1 MAVTEARPAAW
12 RPRRR
17 RRLLRLREAPVLGLL
32 FLCAAISIFTTAGI
46 VVVLA
51 REALGFF
58 RQVSVVEFLTETRW
72 TPLFVEKHFGVLPL
86 LSATF
91 LISALA
97 LAVAV
102 PVGLGAAIYLSE
114 YASPRLRAV
123 LKPALEVLA
132 GIPTVVYGYF
142 AITFIAP
149 EILQRLLGQQTLFS
163 ALSAAL
169 AMSVL
174 LLPMVSSLS
183 EDAMRAVP
191 GSLREAGYALGSNRF
206 EVAVR
211 VVLPAALSGIVAAVV
226 LAMAR
231 AVGETMIVTIAAG
244 NMPNLSWN
252 PLEAMQALPAYIVQV
267 SLGDTP
273 AGSLEYKTIFAVG
286 LALFVCTLVLNV
298 AAQWLLSRFREVYE

>member
-1 MAVTEARPAAW
+1 M
-12 RPRRR
+12 
-17 RRLLRLREAPVLGLL
+17 REAPVLAVL
-32 FLCAAISIFTTAGI
+32 FLCALASVLTTVGI
-46 VVVLA
+46 VVVLLD
-51 REALGFF
+51 EAVGFF
-58 RQVSVVEFLTETRW
+58 RQVSIVEFLTERQW

-91 LISALA
+91 LIALLA

-114 YASPRLRAV
+114 YASARVRGV
-123 LKPALEVLA
+123 LKPVLEVLA

-142 AITFIAP
+142 ALTFIAP
-149 EILQRLLGQQTLFS
+149 QILQLLGQETVFS

-169 AMSVL
+169 AMSIM
-174 LLPMVSSLS
+174 LLPFVSSLS

-191 GSLREAGYALGSNRF
+191 ASLREAGYALGSSRL

-211 VVLPAALSGIVAAVV
+211 VVLPAALSGVMAAVV
-226 LAMAR
+226 LALAR

-286 LALFVCTLVLNV
+286 LTLFACTLVLNV
-298 AAQWLLSRFREVYE
+298 AAQWLMARFREVYE

>member
-1 MAVTEARPAAW
+1 M
-12 RPRRR
+12 
-17 RRLLRLREAPVLGLL
+17 REAPVLAVL
-32 FLCAAISIFTTAGI
+32 FLCALASVLTTVGI
-46 VVVLA
+46 VVVLLE
-51 REALGFF
+51 EAVGFF
-58 RQVSVVEFLTETRW
+58 RQVSIVEFLTERQW

-91 LISALA
+91 LIALLA

-114 YASPRLRAV
+114 YASARVRGV
-123 LKPALEVLA
+123 LKPVLEVLA

-142 AITFIAP
+142 ALTFIAP
-149 EILQRLLGQQTLFS
+149 QILQPLGQETVFS

-169 AMSVL
+169 AMSIM
-174 LLPMVSSLS
+174 LLPLVSSLS

-191 GSLREAGYALGSNRF
+191 ASLREAGYALGSSRL

-211 VVLPAALSGIVAAVV
+211 VVLPAALSGVMAAVV
-226 LAMAR
+226 LALAR

-286 LALFVCTLVLNV
+286 LTLFACTLVLNV
-298 AAQWLLSRFREVYE
+298 AAQWLMARFREVYE

>member
-1 MAVTEARPAAW
+1 M
-12 RPRRR
+12 
-17 RRLLRLREAPVLGLL
+17 REAPVLAVL
-32 FLCAAISIFTTAGI
+32 FLCAMASVLTTVGI
-46 VVVLA
+46 VVVLLE
-51 REALGFF
+51 EAVGFF
-58 RQVSVVEFLTETRW
+58 RQVSIVEFLTERQW

-91 LISALA
+91 LIALLA

-114 YASPRLRAV
+114 YASARVRGV
-123 LKPALEVLA
+123 LKPVLEVLA

-142 AITFIAP
+142 ALTFIAP
-149 EILQRLLGQQTLFS
+149 QILQPLGQETVFS

-169 AMSVL
+169 AMSIM
-174 LLPMVSSLS
+174 LLPFVSSLS

-191 GSLREAGYALGSNRF
+191 ASLREAGYALGSSRL

-211 VVLPAALSGIVAAVV
+211 VVLPAALSGVMAAVV
-226 LAMAR
+226 LALAR

-286 LALFVCTLVLNV
+286 LALFACTLVLNV
-298 AAQWLLSRFREVYE
+298 AAQWLMARFREVYE

>member
-1 MAVTEARPAAW
+1 M
-12 RPRRR
+12 
-17 RRLLRLREAPVLGLL
+17 REAPILAVL
-32 FLCAAISIFTTAGI
+32 FLCALASVFTTIGI
-46 VVVLA
+46 VVVLSE
-51 REALGFF
+51 EAVGFF
-58 RQVSVVEFLTETRW
+58 RQVSIVEFLTERRW

-91 LISALA
+91 LIALLA

-114 YASPRLRAV
+114 YASARVRGV

-142 AITFIAP
+142 ALTFIAP
-149 EILQRLLGQQTLFS
+149 QILRPLGQETAFS

-169 AMSVL
+169 AMSIM
-174 LLPMVSSLS
+174 LLPLVSSLS

-191 GSLREAGYALGSNRF
+191 ASLREAGYALGSSRL

-211 VVLPAALSGIVAAVV
+211 VVLPAALSGVMAAVL
-226 LAMAR
+226 LALAR

-244 NMPNLSWN
+244 NIPNLSWN

-286 LALFVCTLVLNV
+286 LSLFACTLLLNV
-298 AAQWLLSRFREVYE
+298 AAQWLLARFREVYE

>member
-1 MAVTEARPAAW
+1 M
-12 RPRRR
+12 
-17 RRLLRLREAPVLGLL
+17 REAPVLAVL
-32 FLCAAISIFTTAGI
+32 FLCALASVLTTVGI
-46 VVVLA
+46 VVVLLE
-51 REALGFF
+51 EAVGFF
-58 RQVSVVEFLTETRW
+58 RQVSIVEFLTERQW

-91 LISALA
+91 LIALLA

-114 YASPRLRAV
+114 YASARVRGV
-123 LKPALEVLA
+123 LKPVLEVLA

-142 AITFIAP
+142 ALTFIAP
-149 EILQRLLGQQTLFS
+149 QILQPLGQETVFS

-169 AMSVL
+169 AMSIM
-174 LLPMVSSLS
+174 LLPLVSSLS

-191 GSLREAGYALGSNRF
+191 ASLREAGYALGSSRL

-211 VVLPAALSGIVAAVV
+211 VVLPAALSGVMAAVL
-226 LAMAR
+226 LALAR

-273 AGSLEYKTIFAVG
+273 AGTLEYKTIFAVG
-286 LALFVCTLVLNV
+286 LTLFACTLVLNV
-298 AAQWLLSRFREVYE
+298 AAQWLMARFREVYE

>member
-1 MAVTEARPAAW
+1 M
-12 RPRRR
+12 
-17 RRLLRLREAPVLGLL
+17 REAPVLAVL
-32 FLCAAISIFTTAGI
+32 FLCALASVLTTVGI
-46 VVVLA
+46 VVVLLE
-51 REALGFF
+51 EAVGFF
-58 RQVSVVEFLTETRW
+58 RQVSIVEFLTERQW

-91 LISALA
+91 LIALLA

-114 YASPRLRAV
+114 YASARVRGV
-123 LKPALEVLA
+123 LKPVLEVLA

-142 AITFIAP
+142 ALTFIAP
-149 EILQRLLGQQTLFS
+149 QILQPLGQETVFS

-169 AMSVL
+169 AMSIM
-174 LLPMVSSLS
+174 LLPFVSSLS

-191 GSLREAGYALGSNRF
+191 ASLREAGYALGSSRL

-211 VVLPAALSGIVAAVV
+211 VVLPAALSGVMAAVV
-226 LAMAR
+226 LALAR

-286 LALFVCTLVLNV
+286 LTLFACTLVLNV
-298 AAQWLLSRFREVYE
+298 AAQWLMARFREVYE

>member
-1 MAVTEARPAAW
+1 M
-12 RPRRR
+12 
-17 RRLLRLREAPVLGLL
+17 REAPVLAVL
-32 FLCAAISIFTTAGI
+32 FLCALASVLTTVGI
-46 VVVLA
+46 VVVLLE
-51 REALGFF
+51 EAVGFF
-58 RQVSVVEFLTETRW
+58 RQVSIVEFLTERQW

-91 LISALA
+91 LIALLA

-114 YASPRLRAV
+114 YASARVRGV
-123 LKPALEVLA
+123 LKPVLEVLA

-142 AITFIAP
+142 ALTFIAP
-149 EILQRLLGQQTLFS
+149 QILQPLGQETVFS

-169 AMSVL
+169 AMSIM
-174 LLPMVSSLS
+174 LLPFVSSLS

-191 GSLREAGYALGSNRF
+191 ASLREAGYALGSSRL

-211 VVLPAALSGIVAAVV
+211 VVLPAALSGVMAAVV
-226 LAMAR
+226 LALAR

-273 AGSLEYKTIFAVG
+273 AGTLEYKTIFAVG
-286 LALFVCTLVLNV
+286 LTLFACTLVLNV
-298 AAQWLLSRFREVYE
+298 AAQWLMARFREVYE

>member
-1 MAVTEARPAAW
+1 M
-12 RPRRR
+12 
-17 RRLLRLREAPVLGLL
+17 REAPVLAVL
-32 FLCAAISIFTTAGI
+32 FLCALASVLTTVGI
-46 VVVLA
+46 VVVLLE
-51 REALGFF
+51 EAVGFF
-58 RQVSVVEFLTETRW
+58 RQVSIVEFLTERQW

-91 LISALA
+91 LIALLA

-114 YASPRLRAV
+114 YASARVRGV
-123 LKPALEVLA
+123 LKPVLEVLA

-142 AITFIAP
+142 ALTFIAP
-149 EILQRLLGQQTLFS
+149 QILQPLGQETVFS

-169 AMSVL
+169 AMSIM
-174 LLPMVSSLS
+174 LLPLVSSLS

-191 GSLREAGYALGSNRF
+191 ASLREAGYALGSSRL

-211 VVLPAALSGIVAAVV
+211 VVLPAALSGVMAAVL
-226 LAMAR
+226 LALAR

-286 LALFVCTLVLNV
+286 LTLFACTLVLNV
-298 AAQWLLSRFREVYE
+298 AAQWLMARFREVYE

>member
-1 MAVTEARPAAW
+1 M
-12 RPRRR
+12 
-17 RRLLRLREAPVLGLL
+17 REAPVLAVL
-32 FLCAAISIFTTAGI
+32 FLCALASVLTTAGI
-46 VVVLA
+46 VVVLLE
-51 REALGFF
+51 EAVGFF
-58 RQVSVVEFLTETRW
+58 RQVSIVEFLTERQW
-72 TPLFVEKHFGVLPL
+72 TPLFVEKRFGVLPL

-91 LISALA
+91 LIALLA

-114 YASPRLRAV
+114 YASARVRGV
-123 LKPALEVLA
+123 LKPVLEVLA

-142 AITFIAP
+142 ALTFIAP
-149 EILQRLLGQQTLFS
+149 QILQPLGQETVFS

-169 AMSVL
+169 AMSIM
-174 LLPMVSSLS
+174 LLPLVSSLS

-191 GSLREAGYALGSNRF
+191 ASLREAGYALGSSRL

-211 VVLPAALSGIVAAVV
+211 VVLPAALSGVMAAVL
-226 LAMAR
+226 LALAR

-273 AGSLEYKTIFAVG
+273 AGTLEYKTIFAVG
-286 LALFVCTLVLNV
+286 LTLFACTLVLNV
-298 AAQWLLSRFREVYE
+298 AAQWLMARFREVYE

>member
-1 MAVTEARPAAW
+1 VTLG
-12 RPRRR
+12 RRGLGQ
-17 RRLLRLREAPVLGLL
+17 RRLLRMREAPVLAVL
-32 FLCAAISIFTTAGI
+32 FLCALASVLTTVGI
-46 VVVLA
+46 VVVLLE
-51 REALGFF
+51 EAVGFF
-58 RQVSVVEFLTETRW
+58 RQVSIVEFLTERQW

-91 LISALA
+91 LIALLA

-114 YASPRLRAV
+114 YASARVRGV
-123 LKPALEVLA
+123 LKPVLEVLA

-142 AITFIAP
+142 ALTFIAP
-149 EILQRLLGQQTLFS
+149 QILQPLGQETVFS

-169 AMSVL
+169 AMSIM
-174 LLPMVSSLS
+174 LLPFVSSLS

-191 GSLREAGYALGSNRF
+191 ASLREAGYALGSSRL

-211 VVLPAALSGIVAAVV
+211 VVLPAALSGVMAAVV
-226 LAMAR
+226 LALAR

-286 LALFVCTLVLNV
+286 LTLFACTLVLNV
-298 AAQWLLSRFREVYE
+298 AAQWLMARFREVYE

>member
-1 MAVTEARPAAW
+1 M
-12 RPRRR
+12 
-17 RRLLRLREAPVLGLL
+17 REAPVLAVL
-32 FLCAAISIFTTAGI
+32 FLCALASVLTTVGI
-46 VVVLA
+46 VVVLLE
-51 REALGFF
+51 EAVGFF
-58 RQVSVVEFLTETRW
+58 RQVSIVEFLTERQW

-91 LISALA
+91 LIALLA

-114 YASPRLRAV
+114 YASARVRGV
-123 LKPALEVLA
+123 LKPVLEVLA

-142 AITFIAP
+142 ALTFIAP
-149 EILQRLLGQQTLFS
+149 QILQPLGQETVFS

-169 AMSVL
+169 AMSIM
-174 LLPMVSSLS
+174 LLPLVSSLS

-191 GSLREAGYALGSNRF
+191 ASLREAGYALGSSRL

-211 VVLPAALSGIVAAVV
+211 VVLPAALSGVMAAVL
-226 LAMAR
+226 LALAR

-286 LALFVCTLVLNV
+286 LALFACTLVLNV
-298 AAQWLLSRFREVYE
+298 AAQWLMARFREVYE

>member
-1 MAVTEARPAAW
+1 M
-12 RPRRR
+12 
-17 RRLLRLREAPVLGLL
+17 REAPVLAVL
-32 FLCAAISIFTTAGI
+32 FLCALASVLTTVGI
-46 VVVLA
+46 VVVLLD
-51 REALGFF
+51 EAVGFF
-58 RQVSVVEFLTETRW
+58 RQVSIVEFLTERQW

-91 LISALA
+91 LIALLA

-114 YASPRLRAV
+114 YASARVRGV
-123 LKPALEVLA
+123 LKPVLEVLA

-142 AITFIAP
+142 ALTFIAP
-149 EILQRLLGQQTLFS
+149 QILQPLGQETVFS

-169 AMSVL
+169 AMSIM
-174 LLPMVSSLS
+174 LLPLVSSLS

-191 GSLREAGYALGSNRF
+191 ASLREAGYALGSSRL

-211 VVLPAALSGIVAAVV
+211 VVLPAALSGVMAAVV
-226 LAMAR
+226 LALAR

-286 LALFVCTLVLNV
+286 LTLFACTLVLNV
-298 AAQWLLSRFREVYE
+298 AAQWLMARFREVYE

>member
-1 MAVTEARPAAW
+1 M
-12 RPRRR
+12 
-17 RRLLRLREAPVLGLL
+17 REAPVLAVL
-32 FLCAAISIFTTAGI
+32 FLCALASVLTTVGI
-46 VVVLA
+46 VVVLLD
-51 REALGFF
+51 EAVGFF
-58 RQVSVVEFLTETRW
+58 RQVSIVEFLTERQW
-72 TPLFVEKHFGVLPL
+72 TPLFVEKRFGVLPL

-91 LISALA
+91 LIALLA

-114 YASPRLRAV
+114 YASARVRGV
-123 LKPALEVLA
+123 LKPVLEVLA

-142 AITFIAP
+142 ALTFIAP
-149 EILQRLLGQQTLFS
+149 QILQPLGQETVFS

-169 AMSVL
+169 AMSIM
-174 LLPMVSSLS
+174 LLPLVSSLS

-191 GSLREAGYALGSNRF
+191 ASLREAGYALGSSRL

-211 VVLPAALSGIVAAVV
+211 VVLPAALSGVMAAVL

-273 AGSLEYKTIFAVG
+273 AGTLEYKTIFAVG
-286 LALFVCTLVLNV
+286 LALFACTLVLNV
-298 AAQWLLSRFREVYE
+298 AAQWLMARFREVYE

>member
-1 MAVTEARPAAW
+1 M
-12 RPRRR
+12 
-17 RRLLRLREAPVLGLL
+17 REAPVLAVL
-32 FLCAAISIFTTAGI
+32 FLCALASVLTTVGI
-46 VVVLA
+46 VVVLLD
-51 REALGFF
+51 ESVGFF
-58 RQVSVVEFLTETRW
+58 RQVSIVEFLTERQW

-91 LISALA
+91 LIALLA

-114 YASPRLRAV
+114 YASARVRGV
-123 LKPALEVLA
+123 LKPVLEVLA

-142 AITFIAP
+142 ALTFIAP
-149 EILQRLLGQQTLFS
+149 QILQPLGQETVFS

-169 AMSVL
+169 AMSIM
-174 LLPMVSSLS
+174 LLPLVSSLS

-191 GSLREAGYALGSNRF
+191 ASLREAGYALGSSRL

-211 VVLPAALSGIVAAVV
+211 VVLPAALSGVMAAVL
-226 LAMAR
+226 LALAR

-273 AGSLEYKTIFAVG
+273 AGTLEYKTIFAVG
-286 LALFVCTLVLNV
+286 LALFACTLVLNV
-298 AAQWLLSRFREVYE
+298 AAQWLMARFREVYE

>member
-1 MAVTEARPAAW
+1 MTLGQRGLGQ
-12 RPRRR
+12 
-17 RRLLRLREAPVLGLL
+17 RRLLRMREAPVLAVL
-32 FLCAAISIFTTAGI
+32 FLCALASVLTTVGI
-46 VVVLA
+46 VVVLLE
-51 REALGFF
+51 EAVGFF
-58 RQVSVVEFLTETRW
+58 RQVSIVEFLTERQW

-91 LISALA
+91 LIALLA

-114 YASPRLRAV
+114 YASARVRGV
-123 LKPALEVLA
+123 LKPVLEVLA

-142 AITFIAP
+142 ALTFIAP
-149 EILQRLLGQQTLFS
+149 QILQPLGQETVFS

-169 AMSVL
+169 AMSIM
-174 LLPMVSSLS
+174 LLPLVSSLS

-191 GSLREAGYALGSNRF
+191 ASLREAGYALGSSRL

-211 VVLPAALSGIVAAVV
+211 VVLPAALSGVMAAVL
-226 LAMAR
+226 LALAR

-273 AGSLEYKTIFAVG
+273 AGTLEYKTIFAVG
-286 LALFVCTLVLNV
+286 LTLFACTLVLNV
-298 AAQWLLSRFREVYE
+298 AAQWLMARFREVYE

>member
-1 MAVTEARPAAW
+1 M
-12 RPRRR
+12 
-17 RRLLRLREAPVLGLL
+17 REAPVLAVL
-32 FLCAAISIFTTAGI
+32 FLCALASVLTTVGI
-46 VVVLA
+46 VVVLLD
-51 REALGFF
+51 EAVGFF
-58 RQVSVVEFLTETRW
+58 RQVSIVEFLTERQW

-91 LISALA
+91 LIALLA

-114 YASPRLRAV
+114 YASARVRGV
-123 LKPALEVLA
+123 LKPVLEVLA

-142 AITFIAP
+142 ALTFIAP
-149 EILQRLLGQQTLFS
+149 QILQPLGQETVFS

-169 AMSVL
+169 AMSIM
-174 LLPMVSSLS
+174 LLPFVSSLS

-191 GSLREAGYALGSNRF
+191 ASLREAGYALGSSRL

-211 VVLPAALSGIVAAVV
+211 VVLPAALSGVMAAVV
-226 LAMAR
+226 LALAR

-273 AGSLEYKTIFAVG
+273 AGTLEYKTIFAVG
-286 LALFVCTLVLNV
+286 LTLFACTLVFNV
-298 AAQWLLSRFREVYE
+298 AAQWLMARFREVYE

>member
-1 MAVTEARPAAW
+1 M
-12 RPRRR
+12 
-17 RRLLRLREAPVLGLL
+17 REAPVLAVL
-32 FLCAAISIFTTAGI
+32 FLCALASVLTTVGI
-46 VVVLA
+46 VVVLLE
-51 REALGFF
+51 EAVGFF
-58 RQVSVVEFLTETRW
+58 RQVSIVEFLTERQW

-91 LISALA
+91 LIALLA

-114 YASPRLRAV
+114 YASARVRGV
-123 LKPALEVLA
+123 LKPVLEVLA

-142 AITFIAP
+142 ALTFIAP
-149 EILQRLLGQQTLFS
+149 QILQPLGQETVFS

-169 AMSVL
+169 AMSIM
-174 LLPMVSSLS
+174 LLPFVSSLS

-191 GSLREAGYALGSNRF
+191 ASLREAGYALGSSRL

-211 VVLPAALSGIVAAVV
+211 VVLPAALSGVMAAVV
-226 LAMAR
+226 LALAR

-286 LALFVCTLVLNV
+286 LALFACTLVLNV
-298 AAQWLLSRFREVYE
+298 AAQWLMARFREVYE

>member
-1 MAVTEARPAAW
+1 VTLGQRGLGQ
-12 RPRRR
+12 
-17 RRLLRLREAPVLGLL
+17 RRLLRMREAPVLAVL
-32 FLCAAISIFTTAGI
+32 FLCALASVLTTVGI
-46 VVVLA
+46 VVVLLE
-51 REALGFF
+51 EAVGFF
-58 RQVSVVEFLTETRW
+58 RQVSIVEFLTERQW

-91 LISALA
+91 LIALLA

-114 YASPRLRAV
+114 YASARVRGV
-123 LKPALEVLA
+123 LKPVLEVLA

-142 AITFIAP
+142 ALTFIAP
-149 EILQRLLGQQTLFS
+149 QILQPLGQETVFS

-169 AMSVL
+169 AMSIM
-174 LLPMVSSLS
+174 LLPFVSSLS

-191 GSLREAGYALGSNRF
+191 ASLREAGYALGSSRL

-211 VVLPAALSGIVAAVV
+211 VVLPAALSGVMAAVV
-226 LAMAR
+226 LALAR

-286 LALFVCTLVLNV
+286 LTLFACTLVLNV
-298 AAQWLLSRFREVYE
+298 AAQWLMARFREVYE

>member
-1 MAVTEARPAAW
+1 VILG
-12 RPRRR
+12 RRGLGQ
-17 RRLLRLREAPVLGLL
+17 RRLLRMREAPVLAVL
-32 FLCAAISIFTTAGI
+32 FLCALASVLTTVGI
-46 VVVLA
+46 VVVLLE
-51 REALGFF
+51 EAVGFF
-58 RQVSVVEFLTETRW
+58 RQVSIVEFLTERQW
-72 TPLFVEKHFGVLPL
+72 TPLFVEKRFGVLPL

-91 LISALA
+91 LIALLA

-114 YASPRLRAV
+114 YASARVRGV
-123 LKPALEVLA
+123 LKPVLEVLA

-142 AITFIAP
+142 ALTFIAP
-149 EILQRLLGQQTLFS
+149 QILQPLGQETVFS

-169 AMSVL
+169 AMSIM
-174 LLPMVSSLS
+174 LLPLVSSLS

-191 GSLREAGYALGSNRF
+191 ASLREAGYALGSSRL

-211 VVLPAALSGIVAAVV
+211 VVLPAALSGVMAAVL
-226 LAMAR
+226 LALAR

-273 AGSLEYKTIFAVG
+273 AGTLEYKTIFAVG
-286 LALFVCTLVLNV
+286 LTLFACTLVLNV
-298 AAQWLLSRFREVYE
+298 AAQWLMARFREVYE

>member
-1 MAVTEARPAAW
+1 VTLG
-12 RPRRR
+12 RRGLGQ
-17 RRLLRLREAPVLGLL
+17 RRLLRMREAPVLAVL
-32 FLCAAISIFTTAGI
+32 FLCALASVLTTVGI
-46 VVVLA
+46 VVVLLD
-51 REALGFF
+51 ESVGFF
-58 RQVSVVEFLTETRW
+58 RQVSIVEFLTERQW

-91 LISALA
+91 LIALLA

-114 YASPRLRAV
+114 YASARVRGV
-123 LKPALEVLA
+123 LKPVLEVLA

-142 AITFIAP
+142 ALTFIAP
-149 EILQRLLGQQTLFS
+149 QILQPLGQETVFS

-169 AMSVL
+169 AMSIM
-174 LLPMVSSLS
+174 LLPFVSSLS

-191 GSLREAGYALGSNRF
+191 ASLREAGYALGSSRL

-211 VVLPAALSGIVAAVV
+211 VVLPAALSGVMAAVV
-226 LAMAR
+226 LALAR

-273 AGSLEYKTIFAVG
+273 AGTLEYKTIFAVG
-286 LALFVCTLVLNV
+286 LALFACTLVLNV
-298 AAQWLLSRFREVYE
+298 AAQWLMARFREVYE

>member
-1 MAVTEARPAAW
+1 MALG
-12 RPRRR
+12 RRGLGH
-17 RRLLRLREAPVLGLL
+17 RRLLRMREAPIPAVL
-32 FLCAAISIFTTAGI
+32 FLCALASVFTTIGI
-46 VVVLA
+46 VVVLLE
-51 REALGFF
+51 EAVGFF
-58 RQVSVVEFLTETRW
+58 RQVSIVEFLTERRW

-91 LISALA
+91 LISLLA

-114 YASPRLRAV
+114 YASARVRGV

-142 AITFIAP
+142 ALTFIAP
-149 EILQRLLGQQTLFS
+149 QLLRPLGQETAFS

-169 AMSVL
+169 AMSIM
-174 LLPMVSSLS
+174 LLPLVSSLS

-191 GSLREAGYALGSNRF
+191 ASLREAGYALGSSRL

-211 VVLPAALSGIVAAVV
+211 VVLPAALSGVMAALL
-226 LAMAR
+226 LALAR

-244 NMPNLSWN
+244 NIPNLSWN

-286 LALFVCTLVLNV
+286 LSLFACTLVLNV
-298 AAQWLLSRFREVYE
+298 AAQWLLARFREVYE

>member
-1 MAVTEARPAAW
+1 VTLG
-12 RPRRR
+12 RRGLGQ
-17 RRLLRLREAPVLGLL
+17 RRLLRMREAPVLAVL
-32 FLCAAISIFTTAGI
+32 FLCALASVLTTVGI
-46 VVVLA
+46 VVVLLD
-51 REALGFF
+51 ESVGFF
-58 RQVSVVEFLTETRW
+58 RQVSIVEFLTERQW

-91 LISALA
+91 LIALLA

-114 YASPRLRAV
+114 YASARVRGV
-123 LKPALEVLA
+123 LKPVLEVLA

-142 AITFIAP
+142 ALTFIAP
-149 EILQRLLGQQTLFS
+149 QILQPLGQETVFS

-169 AMSVL
+169 AMSIM
-174 LLPMVSSLS
+174 LLPLVSSLS

-191 GSLREAGYALGSNRF
+191 ASLREAGYALGSSRL

-211 VVLPAALSGIVAAVV
+211 VVLPAALSGVMAAVL
-226 LAMAR
+226 LALAR

-273 AGSLEYKTIFAVG
+273 AGTLEYKTIFAVG
-286 LALFVCTLVLNV
+286 LTLFACTLVLNV
-298 AAQWLLSRFREVYE
+298 AAQWLMARFREVYE

>member
-1 MAVTEARPAAW
+1 M
-12 RPRRR
+12 
-17 RRLLRLREAPVLGLL
+17 REAPVLAVL
-32 FLCAAISIFTTAGI
+32 FLCALASVLTTVGI
-46 VVVLA
+46 VVVLLD
-51 REALGFF
+51 EAVGFF
-58 RQVSVVEFLTETRW
+58 RQVSIVEFLTERQW

-91 LISALA
+91 LIALLA

-114 YASPRLRAV
+114 YASARVRGV
-123 LKPALEVLA
+123 LKPVLEVLA

-142 AITFIAP
+142 ALTFIAP
-149 EILQRLLGQQTLFS
+149 QILQPLGQETVFS

-169 AMSVL
+169 AMSIM
-174 LLPMVSSLS
+174 LLPFVSSLS

-191 GSLREAGYALGSNRF
+191 ASLREAGYALGSSRL

-211 VVLPAALSGIVAAVV
+211 VVLPAALSGVMAAVV
-226 LAMAR
+226 LALAR

-286 LALFVCTLVLNV
+286 LTLFACTLVLNV
-298 AAQWLLSRFREVYE
+298 AAQWLMARFREVYE

>member
-1 MAVTEARPAAW
+1 MTLG
-12 RPRRR
+12 RRGLGQ
-17 RRLLRLREAPVLGLL
+17 RRLLRMREAPVLAVL
-32 FLCAAISIFTTAGI
+32 FLCALASVLTTVGI
-46 VVVLA
+46 VVVLLD
-51 REALGFF
+51 ESVGFF
-58 RQVSVVEFLTETRW
+58 RQVSIVEFLTERQW

-91 LISALA
+91 LIALLA

-114 YASPRLRAV
+114 YASARVRGV
-123 LKPALEVLA
+123 LKPVLEVLA

-142 AITFIAP
+142 ALTFIAP
-149 EILQRLLGQQTLFS
+149 QILQPLGQETVFS

-169 AMSVL
+169 AMSIM
-174 LLPMVSSLS
+174 LLPFVSSLS

-191 GSLREAGYALGSNRF
+191 ASLREAGYALGSSRL

-211 VVLPAALSGIVAAVV
+211 VVLPAALSGVMAAVV
-226 LAMAR
+226 LALAR

-273 AGSLEYKTIFAVG
+273 AGTLEYKTIFAVG
-286 LALFVCTLVLNV
+286 LTLFACTLVLNV
-298 AAQWLLSRFREVYE
+298 AAQWLMARFREVYE

>member
-1 MAVTEARPAAW
+1 M
-12 RPRRR
+12 
-17 RRLLRLREAPVLGLL
+17 REAPVLAVL
-32 FLCAAISIFTTAGI
+32 FLCALASVLTTVGI
-46 VVVLA
+46 VVVLLD
-51 REALGFF
+51 EAVGFF
-58 RQVSVVEFLTETRW
+58 RQVSIVEFLTERQW

-91 LISALA
+91 LIALLA

-114 YASPRLRAV
+114 YASARVRGV
-123 LKPALEVLA
+123 LKPVLEVLA

-142 AITFIAP
+142 ALTFIAP
-149 EILQRLLGQQTLFS
+149 QILQPLGQETVFS

-169 AMSVL
+169 AMSIM
-174 LLPMVSSLS
+174 LLPLVSSLS

-191 GSLREAGYALGSNRF
+191 ASLREAGYALGSSRL

-211 VVLPAALSGIVAAVV
+211 VVLPAALSGVMAAVL
-226 LAMAR
+226 LALAR

-286 LALFVCTLVLNV
+286 LTLFACTLVLNV
-298 AAQWLLSRFREVYE
+298 AAQWLMARFREVYE

>member
-1 MAVTEARPAAW
+1 VTLGQRGLGQ
-12 RPRRR
+12 
-17 RRLLRLREAPVLGLL
+17 RRLLRMREAPVLAVL
-32 FLCAAISIFTTAGI
+32 FLCALASVLTTVGI
-46 VVVLA
+46 VVVLLE
-51 REALGFF
+51 EAVGFF
-58 RQVSVVEFLTETRW
+58 RQVSIVEFLTERQW

-91 LISALA
+91 LIALLA

-114 YASPRLRAV
+114 YASARVRGV
-123 LKPALEVLA
+123 LKPVLEVLA

-142 AITFIAP
+142 ALTFIAP
-149 EILQRLLGQQTLFS
+149 QILQPLGQETVFS

-169 AMSVL
+169 AMSIM
-174 LLPMVSSLS
+174 LLPLVSSLS

-191 GSLREAGYALGSNRF
+191 ASLREAGYALGSSRL

-211 VVLPAALSGIVAAVV
+211 VVLPAALSGVMAAVL
-226 LAMAR
+226 LALAR

-273 AGSLEYKTIFAVG
+273 AGTLEYKTIFAVG
-286 LALFVCTLVLNV
+286 LTLFACTLVLNV
-298 AAQWLLSRFREVYE
+298 AAQWLMARFREVYE

>member
-1 MAVTEARPAAW
+1 M
-12 RPRRR
+12 
-17 RRLLRLREAPVLGLL
+17 REAPVLAVL
-32 FLCAAISIFTTAGI
+32 FLCALASVLTTVGI
-46 VVVLA
+46 VVVLLD
-51 REALGFF
+51 EAVGFF
-58 RQVSVVEFLTETRW
+58 RQVSIVEFLTERQW

-91 LISALA
+91 LIALLA

-114 YASPRLRAV
+114 YASARVRGV
-123 LKPALEVLA
+123 LKPVLEVLA

-142 AITFIAP
+142 ALTFIAP
-149 EILQRLLGQQTLFS
+149 QILQPLGQETVFS

-169 AMSVL
+169 AMSIM
-174 LLPMVSSLS
+174 LLPFVSSLS

-191 GSLREAGYALGSNRF
+191 ASLREAGYALGSSRL

-211 VVLPAALSGIVAAVV
+211 VVLPAALSGVMAAVV
-226 LAMAR
+226 LALAR

-286 LALFVCTLVLNV
+286 LALFACTLVLNV
-298 AAQWLLSRFREVYE
+298 AAQWLMARFREVYE

>member
-1 MAVTEARPAAW
+1 MALG
-12 RPRRR
+12 RRGLGH
-17 RRLLRLREAPVLGLL
+17 RRLLRMREAPILAVL
-32 FLCAAISIFTTAGI
+32 FLCALASVFTTIGI
-46 VVVLA
+46 VVVLSE
-51 REALGFF
+51 EAVGFF
-58 RQVSVVEFLTETRW
+58 RQVSIVEFLTERRW

-91 LISALA
+91 LIALLA

-114 YASPRLRAV
+114 YASARVRGV

-142 AITFIAP
+142 ALTFIAP
-149 EILQRLLGQQTLFS
+149 QILRPLGQETAFS

-169 AMSVL
+169 AMSIM
-174 LLPMVSSLS
+174 LLPLVSSLS

-191 GSLREAGYALGSNRF
+191 ASLREAGYALGSSRL

-211 VVLPAALSGIVAAVV
+211 VVLPAALSGVMAAVL
-226 LAMAR
+226 LALAR

-244 NMPNLSWN
+244 NIPNLSWN

-286 LALFVCTLVLNV
+286 LSLFACTLLLNV
-298 AAQWLLSRFREVYE
+298 AAQWLLARFREVYE

>member
-1 MAVTEARPAAW
+1 VTLG
-12 RPRRR
+12 RRGLGQ
-17 RRLLRLREAPVLGLL
+17 RRLLWMREAPVLAVL
-32 FLCAAISIFTTAGI
+32 FLCALASVLTTVGI
-46 VVVLA
+46 VVVLLE
-51 REALGFF
+51 EAVGFF
-58 RQVSVVEFLTETRW
+58 RQVSIVEFLTERQW

-91 LISALA
+91 LIALLA

-114 YASPRLRAV
+114 YASARVRGV
-123 LKPALEVLA
+123 LKPVLEVLA

-142 AITFIAP
+142 ALTFIAP
-149 EILQRLLGQQTLFS
+149 QILQPLGQETVFS

-169 AMSVL
+169 AMSIM
-174 LLPMVSSLS
+174 LLPLVSSLS

-191 GSLREAGYALGSNRF
+191 ASLREAGYALGSSRL

-211 VVLPAALSGIVAAVV
+211 VVIPAALSGVMAAVL
-226 LAMAR
+226 LALAR

-286 LALFVCTLVLNV
+286 LTLFACTLVLNV
-298 AAQWLLSRFREVYE
+298 AAQWLMARFREVYE

>member
-1 MAVTEARPAAW
+1 M
-12 RPRRR
+12 
-17 RRLLRLREAPVLGLL
+17 REAPVLAVL
-32 FLCAAISIFTTAGI
+32 FLCALASVLTTVGI
-46 VVVLA
+46 VVVLLE
-51 REALGFF
+51 EAVGFF
-58 RQVSVVEFLTETRW
+58 RQVSIVEFLTERQW

-91 LISALA
+91 LIALLA

-114 YASPRLRAV
+114 YASARVRGV
-123 LKPALEVLA
+123 LKPVLEVLA

-142 AITFIAP
+142 ALTFIAP
-149 EILQRLLGQQTLFS
+149 QILQPLGQETVFS

-169 AMSVL
+169 AMSIM
-174 LLPMVSSLS
+174 LLPLVSSLS

-191 GSLREAGYALGSNRF
+191 ASLREAGYALGSSRL

-211 VVLPAALSGIVAAVV
+211 VVLPAALSGVMAAVL
-226 LAMAR
+226 LALAR

-273 AGSLEYKTIFAVG
+273 
-286 LALFVCTLVLNV
+286 LALWSTRPSSPW
-298 AAQWLLSRFREVYE
+298 A

>member
-1 MAVTEARPAAW
+1 VTLG
-12 RPRRR
+12 RRGLGQ
-17 RRLLRLREAPVLGLL
+17 RRLLRMREAPVLAVL
-32 FLCAAISIFTTAGI
+32 FLCALASVLTTVGI
-46 VVVLA
+46 VVVLLE
-51 REALGFF
+51 EAVGFF
-58 RQVSVVEFLTETRW
+58 RQVSIVEFLTERQW

-91 LISALA
+91 LIALLA

-114 YASPRLRAV
+114 YASARVRGV
-123 LKPALEVLA
+123 LKPVLEVLA

-142 AITFIAP
+142 ALTFIAP
-149 EILQRLLGQQTLFS
+149 QILQPLGQETVFS

-169 AMSVL
+169 AMSIM
-174 LLPMVSSLS
+174 LLPLVSSLS

-191 GSLREAGYALGSNRF
+191 ASLREAGYALGSSRL

-211 VVLPAALSGIVAAVV
+211 VVLPAALSGVMAAVV
-226 LAMAR
+226 LALAR

-286 LALFVCTLVLNV
+286 LTLFACTLVLNV
-298 AAQWLLSRFREVYE
+298 AAQWLMARFREVYE

>member
-1 MAVTEARPAAW
+1 M
-12 RPRRR
+12 
-17 RRLLRLREAPVLGLL
+17 REAPVLAVL
-32 FLCAAISIFTTAGI
+32 FLCALASVLTTVGI
-46 VVVLA
+46 VVVLLD
-51 REALGFF
+51 ESVGFF
-58 RQVSVVEFLTETRW
+58 RQVSIVEFLTERQW

-91 LISALA
+91 LIALLA

-114 YASPRLRAV
+114 YASARVRGV
-123 LKPALEVLA
+123 LKPVLEVLA

-142 AITFIAP
+142 ALTFIAP
-149 EILQRLLGQQTLFS
+149 QILQPLGQETVFS

-169 AMSVL
+169 AMSIM
-174 LLPMVSSLS
+174 LLPFVSSLS

-191 GSLREAGYALGSNRF
+191 ASLREAGYALGSSRL

-211 VVLPAALSGIVAAVV
+211 VVLPAALSGVMAAVL
-226 LAMAR
+226 LALAR

-273 AGSLEYKTIFAVG
+273 AGTLEYKTIFAVG
-286 LALFVCTLVLNV
+286 LALFACTLVLNV
-298 AAQWLLSRFREVYE
+298 AAQWLMARFREVYE

>member
-1 MAVTEARPAAW
+1 MALG
-12 RPRRR
+12 RRGLGH
-17 RRLLRLREAPVLGLL
+17 RRLLRMREAPIPAVL
-32 FLCAAISIFTTAGI
+32 FLCALASVFTTIGI
-46 VVVLA
+46 VVVLLE
-51 REALGFF
+51 EAVGFF
-58 RQVSVVEFLTETRW
+58 RQVSIVEFLTERRW

-91 LISALA
+91 LISLLA

-114 YASPRLRAV
+114 YASARVRGV

-142 AITFIAP
+142 ALTFIAP
-149 EILQRLLGQQTLFS
+149 QILRPLGQETAFS

-169 AMSVL
+169 AMSIM
-174 LLPMVSSLS
+174 LLPLVSSLS

-191 GSLREAGYALGSNRF
+191 ASLREAGYALGSSRL

-211 VVLPAALSGIVAAVV
+211 VVLPAALSGVMAAVL
-226 LAMAR
+226 LALAR

-244 NMPNLSWN
+244 NIPNLSWN

-286 LALFVCTLVLNV
+286 LSLFACTLVLNV
-298 AAQWLLSRFREVYE
+298 AAQWLLARFREVYE

>member
-1 MAVTEARPAAW
+1 MTLG
-12 RPRRR
+12 RRGLGQ
-17 RRLLRLREAPVLGLL
+17 RRLLRMREAPVLAVL
-32 FLCAAISIFTTAGI
+32 FLCALASVLTTVGI
-46 VVVLA
+46 VVVLLD
-51 REALGFF
+51 ESVGFF
-58 RQVSVVEFLTETRW
+58 RQVSIVEFLTERQW

-91 LISALA
+91 LIALLA

-114 YASPRLRAV
+114 YASARVRGV
-123 LKPALEVLA
+123 LKPVLEVLA

-142 AITFIAP
+142 ALTFIAP
-149 EILQRLLGQQTLFS
+149 QILQPLGQETVFS

-169 AMSVL
+169 AMSIM
-174 LLPMVSSLS
+174 LLPFVSSLS

-191 GSLREAGYALGSNRF
+191 ASLREAGYALGSSRL

-211 VVLPAALSGIVAAVV
+211 VVLPAALSGVMAAVV
-226 LAMAR
+226 LALAR

-273 AGSLEYKTIFAVG
+273 AGTLEYKTIFAVG
-286 LALFVCTLVLNV
+286 LALFACTLVLNV
-298 AAQWLLSRFREVYE
+298 AAQWLMARFREVYE

>member
-1 MAVTEARPAAW
+1 M
-12 RPRRR
+12 
-17 RRLLRLREAPVLGLL
+17 REAPVLAVL
-32 FLCAAISIFTTAGI
+32 FLCALASVLTTVGI
-46 VVVLA
+46 VVVLLE
-51 REALGFF
+51 EAVGFF
-58 RQVSVVEFLTETRW
+58 RQVSIVEFLTERQW

-91 LISALA
+91 LIALLA

-114 YASPRLRAV
+114 YASARVRGV
-123 LKPALEVLA
+123 LKPVLEVLA

-142 AITFIAP
+142 ALTFIAP
-149 EILQRLLGQQTLFS
+149 QILQPLGQETVFS

-169 AMSVL
+169 AMSIM
-174 LLPMVSSLS
+174 LLPLVSSLS

-191 GSLREAGYALGSNRF
+191 ASLREAGYALGSSRL

-211 VVLPAALSGIVAAVV
+211 VVLPAALSGVMAAVV
-226 LAMAR
+226 LALAR

-286 LALFVCTLVLNV
+286 LALFACTLVLNV
-298 AAQWLLSRFREVYE
+298 AAQWLMARFREVYE

>member
-1 MAVTEARPAAW
+1 M
-12 RPRRR
+12 
-17 RRLLRLREAPVLGLL
+17 REAPVLAVL
-32 FLCAAISIFTTAGI
+32 FLCALASVLTTVGI
-46 VVVLA
+46 VVVLLD
-51 REALGFF
+51 ESVGFF
-58 RQVSVVEFLTETRW
+58 RQVSIVEFLTERQW

-91 LISALA
+91 LIALLA

-114 YASPRLRAV
+114 YASARVRGV
-123 LKPALEVLA
+123 LKPVLEVLA

-142 AITFIAP
+142 ALTFIAP
-149 EILQRLLGQQTLFS
+149 QILQPLGQETVFS

-169 AMSVL
+169 AMSIM
-174 LLPMVSSLS
+174 LLPFVSSLS

-191 GSLREAGYALGSNRF
+191 ASLREAGYALGSSRL

-211 VVLPAALSGIVAAVV
+211 VVLPAALSGVMAAVV
-226 LAMAR
+226 LALAR

-273 AGSLEYKTIFAVG
+273 AGTLEYKTIFAVG
-286 LALFVCTLVLNV
+286 LALFACTLVLNV
-298 AAQWLLSRFREVYE
+298 AAQWLMARFREVYE